1 MKKKKTKAWIVAVD
15 MGLGH
20 QRAVHPLKQMAKKK
34 TLINMQ
40 DGRHTGPKEKKIWHK
55 TRTLYETISRAG
67 RIPFLGKYLIAAMD
81 RVQYIPP
88 FYPRR
93 DLSAPTRAVQF
104 LDKQIDKKGM
114 GKKLVEKMEKN
125 PAPLV
130 TSFYAVA
137 IAAEKQRYC
146 GDIYCIICDSDFN
159 RAWLPKYPPGSRI
172 RYFSPCDHVTSRL
185 QMYGVGPENIFT
197 TGFPL
202 PKSNIGKT
210 EEMLTLRNDV
220 KKRLIRLD
228 PSGSFRRLHKKSMP
242 YYLKKSIGINRSV
255 NPLTVTFAVGGAGAQ
270 VDIGLKLMKSLN
282 AKIKEGIVKLNLI
295 AGVRE
300 EVADSFHRAVV
311 KAGLEGKLDNGLQ
324 IIHHPDMPKYFKIFN
339 RTLRESDVLWT
350 KPSELTFYGGLG
362 IPIITAPP
370 IGYHERLNY
379 RWLVHKNAAL
389 RQEDPDYTHQ
399 WLIDFWKNGLL
410 ADRAWNGFLKMRKLG
425 TFRIESILRGED
437 PPFQE
442 DIFSR

>member
-1 MKKKKTKAWIVAVD
+1 MKKKVKAWIVAVD

-20 QRAVHPLKQMAKKK
+20 QRAVYPLKQIAQKKK
-34 TLINMQ
+34 LINMQ
-40 DGRHTGPKEKKIWHK
+40 DGCHTSPKETKIWHK
-55 TRTLYETISRAG
+55 TRVLYETISRAG
-67 RIPFLGKYLIAAMD
+67 NIPFIGKYVIAAMD
-81 RVQYIPP
+81 KVQYIPP

-104 LDKQIDKKGM
+104 LDKQITKKNM
-114 GKKLVEKMEKN
+114 GKKLVQKMEKK
-125 PAPLV
+125 PAPLI

-146 GDIYCIICDSDFN
+146 HDIYCIICDSDFN

-172 RYFSPCDHVTSRL
+172 RYFSPCDHVTNRL
-185 QMYGVGPENIFT
+185 QMYGVRPDNIFT

-210 EEMLTLRNDV
+210 EEMLTLRSDV
-220 KKRLIRLD
+220 KKRLFRLD
-228 PSGSFRRLHKKSMP
+228 PSGTFRKLHKKSMP
-242 YYLKKSIGINRSV
+242 YYLKKSINTNKTSE
-255 NPLTVTFAVGGAGAQ
+255 PLTVSYAVGGAGAQ
-270 VDIGLKLMKSLN
+270 VDIGMKVIKSLKS
-282 AKIKEGIVKLNLI
+282 KIKDGTVKLNLI
-295 AGVRE
+295 AGVRKE
-300 EVADSFHRAVV
+300 IAKDFYASIAQ
-311 KAGLEGKLDNGLQ
+311 AGLEGKLDNGLQ
-324 IIHHPDMPKYFKIFN
+324 IIHHIEMSKYFRLFN
-339 RTLRESDVLWT
+339 KTLRESDVLWT
-350 KPSELTFYGGLG
+350 KPSELTFYAGLG

-389 RQEDPDYTHQ
+389 RQEDPEYTHQ
-399 WLIDFWKNGLL
+399 WLIDFWEKGLL

-425 TFRIESILRGED
+425 AFRIETILKGND